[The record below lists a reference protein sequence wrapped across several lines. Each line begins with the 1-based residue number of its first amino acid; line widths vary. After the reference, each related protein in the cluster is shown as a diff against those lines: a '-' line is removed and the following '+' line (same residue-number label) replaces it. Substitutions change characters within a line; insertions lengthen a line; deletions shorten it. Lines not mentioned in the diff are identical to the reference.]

1 MSRETKI
8 GILAVITIVISIWGY
23 KFIKGQNLLSSSQ
36 IFYIDFENVQ
46 GLKPSTPV
54 TVRGLQVG
62 SVIDVYQS
70 TENPKKITVEI
81 DVDQNARIPKNLV
94 ATLTPTVMGDV
105 AVAMIFK
112 DECAGPDCAQS
123 GTRFNGVARSI
134 FAGMFGEGEM
144 QQSIDEMK
152 NGLSDVVK
160 ELKSVV
166 NDPSEEN
173 LVGNSML
180 RLNRVLKNMEVLTA
194 TVNKQVAAD
203 SKLDHILANV
213 DKIAASVPANS
224 VEKIVND
231 ASGFTDKLKDI
242 DVKGLSGNVDQTMVE
257 AQSTIK
263 KLTTT
268 LENADVAIAKL
279 NNILEGINKGEGSLG
294 KIAQDDQLY
303 DELKTAASNAND
315 LMSDIKT
322 KPYRYIP
329 FKRKRKVKKYDKE
342 DAKQKALS
350 TPTKTE
356 ELSNN

>member
-8 GILAVITIVISIWGY
+8 GILAVITIAISIWGY

-62 SVIDVYQS
+62 SVIDIYQS
-70 TENPKKITVEI
+70 TKNPKKITVEV
-81 DVDQNARIPKNLV
+81 DVHQTVRIPKNLV

-112 DECAGPDCAQS
+112 NECSGPDCATS
-123 GTRFNGVARSI
+123 GTRFNGITRSI

-152 NGLSDVVK
+152 NGMTEVVK
-160 ELKSVV
+160 ELKNVI
-166 NDPSEEN
+166 NDTSEDN
-173 LVGNSML
+173 LLGNNML
-180 RLNRVLKNMEVLTA
+180 RLNNTLRNMEVLTNA
-194 TVNKQVAAD
+194 LNKQVATNGQVD
-203 SKLDHILANV
+203 KILANV
-213 DKIAASVPANS
+213 NQVTSSVPPQS
-224 VEKIVND
+224 VSKIMTD
-231 ASGFTDKLKDI
+231 ASQFTGNLKDV
-242 DVKGLSGNVDQTMVE
+242 DVKGLSGNVDKTMLDAQE
-257 AQSTIK
+257 AIS
-263 KLTTT
+263 KLSTT
-268 LENADVAIAKL
+268 LEKADVAVAKL
-279 NNILEGINKGEGSLG
+279 NNLLEGINNGEGSLG
-294 KIAQDDQLY
+294 KIAKDDKLY
-303 DELKTAASNAND
+303 DEIKAAATNANS
-315 LMSDIKT
+315 LVTDIKS

-329 FKRKRKVKKYDKE
+329 FKRKRKIKKYDKE
-342 DAKQKALS
+342 DAKQKALA